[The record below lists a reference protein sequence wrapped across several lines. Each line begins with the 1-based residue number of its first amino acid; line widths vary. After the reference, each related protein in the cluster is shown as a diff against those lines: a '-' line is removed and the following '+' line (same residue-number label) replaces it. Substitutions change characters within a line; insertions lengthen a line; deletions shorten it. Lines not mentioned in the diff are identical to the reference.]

1 MTKEKRFCNIVARSL
16 PPTLSSPHW
25 TPSDTR
31 PCFTPGSRIINRWVS
46 EKVCVRVSCACVCV
60 CFIHGLYLNNPKLSK
75 LKSFIELCY
84 SFNSSLW
91 TARIWQNDD
100 PVFRFEGFA
109 GHGGCRTQ
117 LLKRNN
123 SRFVTGF

>member
-1 MTKEKRFCNIVARSL
+1 M
-16 PPTLSSPHW
+16 
-25 TPSDTR
+25 SDL
-31 PCFTPGSRIINRWVS
+31 VLYL
-46 EKVCVRVSCACVCV
+46 VYVCACVCV
-60 CFIHGLYLNNPKLSK
+60 LYMVLVLWFLDENNPKLSK